1 MNAFK
6 TTPLATLVAVL
17 ALAGCD
23 QRDDAAV
30 TPAPGTTGGTAS
42 APGMTGDSGSMSP
55 GGTATKPSTTPAPA
69 DASPPPASPGASAP
83 PAGSTSMAPTGGGAL
98 TPAEETF
105 VVKAASDGLYEV
117 EVSQMAADKAKA
129 EPVKGFAS
137 MLVDH
142 HSAANAELKALAESR
157 NVKLPD
163 EVPDDKQA
171 KIDKLEKAP
180 DAQFDQQYVKTVGI
194 EDHKTDIALFEKAS
208 KEVKDPELK
217 AWIDKTLPTLR
228 EHLAAAQKLPG
239 AKVAAKS

>member
-6 TTPLATLVAVL
+6 TTPLAALVALL

-23 QRDDAAV
+23 QREDAVVA
-30 TPAPGTTGGTAS
+30 PAPGAAGGTAS
-42 APGMTGDSGSMSP
+42 APGMTGDSGSPSP
-55 GGTATKPSTTPAPA
+55 GGTTATPPA
-69 DASPPPASPGASAP
+69 DASPPPAKPGASVP

-105 VVKAASDGLYEV
+105 VVKAASGGLYEV
-117 EVSQMAADKAKA
+117 EVSQMAADKATA
-129 EPVKGFAS
+129 EPVKKFAS

-157 NVKLPD
+157 KVKLPD
-163 EVPDDKQA
+163 EVPGDKQA
-171 KIDKLEKAP
+171 KIDKLQKAS
-180 DAQFDQQYVKTVGI
+180 DAEFDKQYVQTVGI
-194 EDHKTDIALFEKAS
+194 EDHKTDIALFEKAG
-208 KEVKDPELK
+208 KDAKDPELK

-239 AKVAAKS
+239 AKVASKS